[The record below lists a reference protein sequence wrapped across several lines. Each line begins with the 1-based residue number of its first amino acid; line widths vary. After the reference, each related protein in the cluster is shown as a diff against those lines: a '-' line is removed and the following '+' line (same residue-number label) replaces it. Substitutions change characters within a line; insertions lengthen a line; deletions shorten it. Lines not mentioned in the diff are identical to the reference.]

1 MPSTVFLVLA
11 ALWSS
16 FEMISSNSFRPV
28 LVLLALILSRSLDAQ
43 ESGSQRIRVA
53 VFQGPGVSSTVSEL
67 IRDLQRSPA
76 LVVDR
81 IDAEAIR
88 AGSLESEVDVVV
100 FPGGSGGGQGKALAS
115 EGREAVR
122 RFIDRGGCYVGV
134 CAGAYLASADY
145 SWSLHL
151 LDARV
156 LDRKHW
162 ARGFGPVRLTLRQ
175 EAQEAFAVD
184 SDHPQVYYHQGPLLA
199 PAQRDDLE
207 DYRELATFATEV
219 RKEKVPNGVMPGTTA
234 MAAGRF
240 GKGFVL
246 AISPHPERTEGL
258 DDVLPA
264 MVQAIWLRRSRSL
277 CRR

>member
-1 MPSTVFLVLA
+1 M
-11 ALWSS
+11 SS
-16 FEMISSNSFRPV
+16 SKSLRPL
-28 LVLLALILSRSLDAQ
+28 LVLLASILSPSLGAQ
-43 ESGSQRIRVA
+43 ESASAGIRVA

-76 LVVDR
+76 LVVHR
-81 IDAEAIR
+81 IDAGAIR
-88 AGSLESEVDVVV
+88 AGKLESDVDVVV
-100 FPGGSGGGQGKALAS
+100 FPGGSGGGQGEALAS

-122 RFIDRGGCYVGV
+122 RFIDRGGCYIGV

-162 ARGFGPVRLTLRQ
+162 ARGFGSVRLTLRQ

-219 RKEKVPNGVMPGTTA
+219 RKEKVPGGVMPGTTA

-264 MVQAIWLRRSRSL
+264 MVQTLWLRPQL
-277 CRR
+277 LLP